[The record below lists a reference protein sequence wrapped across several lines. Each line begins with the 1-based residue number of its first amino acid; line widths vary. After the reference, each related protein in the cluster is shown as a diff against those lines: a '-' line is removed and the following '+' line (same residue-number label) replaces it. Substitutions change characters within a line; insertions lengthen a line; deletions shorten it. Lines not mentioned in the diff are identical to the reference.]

1 MNICESEVPITILAK
16 TCGCK
21 EKKGRKVTY
30 SLVDASHALC
40 VDKNDIV
47 LAELDACVKLL
58 KYVTDENDKKAIETE
73 MSELKMTI
81 DLMN

>member
-1 MNICESEVPITILAK
+1 MNICETEVPITILAK

-30 SLVDASHALC
+30 RLVDASHSLC

-58 KYVTDENDKKAIETE
+58 KYVTDETDKKTIETA
-73 MSELKMTI
+73 MSELKMAI

>member
-1 MNICESEVPITILAK
+1 MNICETEVPITILAK

-30 SLVDASHALC
+30 SLVDASHSLC

-58 KYVTDENDKKAIETE
+58 KYVTDETDKKTIETA
-73 MSELKMTI
+73 MSELKMAI

>member
-30 SLVDASHALC
+30 SLVDASHSLC

-58 KYVTDENDKKAIETE
+58 KYVTDETDKKTIETE
-73 MSELKMTI
+73 MSELKMAI

>member
-1 MNICESEVPITILAK
+1 MNICETEVPITILAK

-30 SLVDASHALC
+30 SLVDASHSLC

-58 KYVTDENDKKAIETE
+58 KYVTDETDKKTIETE
-73 MSELKMTI
+73 ISELKMAI

>member
-1 MNICESEVPITILAK
+1 MNICETEVPITILAK

-30 SLVDASHALC
+30 SLVDASHSLC

-58 KYVTDENDKKAIETE
+58 KYVTDETDKKTIETE
-73 MSELKMTI
+73 MSELKMAI